1 MMNQNI
7 PEKYTEERPW
17 GQFEQFC
24 KNEPVTVKI
33 ITVEPN
39 KKLSLQYHHFRDEFW
54 RVVGGSGKVVVGEET
69 FVTAVGDEWI
79 IPKETKH
86 RLMTEN
92 DSLIVLE
99 VSYGQFDED
108 DIVRLEDEYNRI
120 THEN

>member
-1 MMNQNI
+1 MYMMNQNI

-24 KNEPVTVKI
+24 KNETVTVKI

-54 RVVGGSGKVVVGEET
+54 RVVGGSGKVVIGEET
-69 FVTAVGDEWI
+69 FATSVGDEWI

-86 RLMTEN
+86 RLMTDDET
-92 DSLIVLE
+92 LIVLE
-99 VSYGQFDED
+99 ISYGQFDED
-108 DIVRLEDEYNRI
+108 DIVRLEDEYDRV
-120 THEN
+120 